1 MRIVTLLPSAT
12 EVVAALGL
20 GEQLV
25 GISHEC
31 DYPSELVAG
40 KAIVTRSAIPHGLSA
55 REVDRIVSERIHN
68 GESLYALDFE
78 LLESLKPDVIIT
90 QELCEVCAVS
100 APIVRDAI
108 CRLSSAPQLIS
119 IEPTNMAE
127 IFETLRTVANA
138 AGVPERAEHAIEK
151 FNARL
156 AQIEMR
162 LREALT
168 RPRVYAM
175 EWLLPPF
182 SAGHWVPEMVE
193 RAGGTEVMAR
203 AGETSRRLEWSSIV
217 RAQPEYGFVMP
228 CGYNI
233 EMIER
238 ELAATMFPSEWWDL
252 PAVQNGNV
260 FAVNANS
267 FFSRPAPRV
276 VEGIEILAGILH
288 PELFLSPANDDAR
301 RLVMTPL
308 TRHEPLPS
316 VG

>member
-1 MRIVTLLPSAT
+1 MTRIVTLLPSAT

-20 GEQLV
+20 GDQLV

-31 DYPSELVAG
+31 DYPSRVVAG
-40 KAIVTRSAIPHGLSA
+40 KPVVTRSAIPHGLTA
-55 REVDRIVSERIHN
+55 QEIDRVVSERIHR
-68 GESLYALDFE
+68 GESLYTLNFE
-78 LLESLKPDVIIT
+78 LLESLQPDVIIT

-119 IEPTNMAE
+119 LEPTNISE

-138 AGVPERAEHAIEK
+138 VGVPERAEKTIAE

-156 AQIEMR
+156 VQFEKR
-162 LREALT
+162 LRRAVV
-168 RPRVYAM
+168 RPRVYVM

-193 RAGGTEVMAR
+193 YAGGIEMLGQ
-203 AGETSRRLEWSSIV
+203 AGETSRRLEWESIL
-217 RAQPEYGFVMP
+217 RAQPEYLFLMP
-228 CGYNI
+228 CGYNV

-238 ELAATMFPSEWWDL
+238 ELAATRFPPEWWEI
-252 PAVQNGNV
+252 PAVQSGNV

-267 FFSRPAPRV
+267 YFSRPAPRV
-276 VEGIEILAGILH
+276 VQGIEILAGVLH
-288 PELFLSPANDDAR
+288 PDLFPSPSPADAR
-301 RLVMTPL
+301 RLPIPQL
-308 TRHEPLPS
+308 AK
-316 VG
+316 